1 MADETITPEQWRK
14 WMADPC
20 TKVLR
25 RHLKSDLETFERSGA
40 SAQAATVRHV
50 LEKFPRPEQIGANG
64 RVTVKG

>member
-1 MADETITPEQWRK
+1 
-14 WMADPC
+14 MADPC